1 MPHLVNGHMRF
12 TDEDFA
18 MQDFKDANKL
28 KYKGHSFKYLT
39 ELLAFEA
46 QQLDNM
52 KDAHIVKKFDTTR
65 NVKQSLA
72 SALALITVLAER
84 EGYSLSELLGPV

>member
-1 MPHLVNGHMRF
+1 MPHLVKGHMRF

-39 ELLAFEA
+39 DLLAFEA
-46 QQLDNM
+46 EKLDHM
-52 KDAHIVKKFDTTR
+52 KDAHIVKKFDTSR

-72 SALALITVLAER
+72 SVLALITVMAER
-84 EGYSLSELLGPV
+84 EGYSINELLGPI

>member
-1 MPHLVNGHMRF
+1 MPHLVKGHMRF
-12 TDEDFA
+12 TDEDFL

-28 KYKGHSFKYLT
+28 KYKVHSFRYLT

-46 QQLDNM
+46 EKLDNM
-52 KDAHIVKKFDTTR
+52 KDAHIVKKFDTSR

-72 SALALITVLAER
+72 SALALITVMSER
-84 EGYSLSELLGPV
+84 EGYSLNELLGPI